1 MTNDDGVE
9 WSGVKNVL
17 GKVGGKEKE
26 TKRRRKKK
34 GNNAL
39 IRFMLKFLIMQKC
52 WFFLFFFFFHFPV
65 MPDKRIVRWR
75 ERKKWKEREEET
87 KGEKNNAVPISYAN
101 AQPVSN

>member
-9 WSGVKNVL
+9 WSGVKNVM

-34 GNNAL
+34 ENNAL
-39 IRFMLKFLIMQKC
+39 IRFMLKFLMQKC
-52 WFFLFFFFFHFPV
+52 WFFLFFFFFHFSV

-75 ERKKWKEREEET
+75 ERKEWKEREEET

-101 AQPVSN
+101 VQPVSN